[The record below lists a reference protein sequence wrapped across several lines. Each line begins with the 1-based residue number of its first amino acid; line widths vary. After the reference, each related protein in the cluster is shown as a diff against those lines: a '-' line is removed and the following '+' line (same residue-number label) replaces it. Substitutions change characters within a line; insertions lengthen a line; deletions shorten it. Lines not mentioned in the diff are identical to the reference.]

1 MIKDSAHV
9 TFRVQR
15 GVGPVAE
22 GAALVSSKHFS
33 PRYDLDRNAGT
44 FSRPGHPLE
53 GESLAGKILFFP
65 GVQGGV
71 AGGWTFLELCSRNRG
86 PAALVFCK
94 TNPVMV
100 QGAIMAGIP
109 ILDGLDPHALEG
121 ISQGAIVRVDP
132 ANLCVQIQRETTRR
146 E

>member
-1 MIKDSAHV
+1 MIQDSV
-9 TFRVQR
+9 RLTYRVQR
-15 GVGPVAE
+15 GVGPVSE
-22 GAALVSSKHFS
+22 GHALISSKHFS

-71 AGGWTFLELCSRNRG
+71 AGGWTFLELCSRGRG

-109 ILDGLDPHALEG
+109 ILDGLDPEALTE
-121 ISQGAIVRVDP
+121 ISQGAFARVDP
-132 ANLCVQIQRETTRR
+132 ANLCVEIQRETTGRK
-146 E
+146 